1 MRLPSPLETATTSFK
16 ETGLLS
22 LSFMTIIGDDE
33 GLDSELEAAPGI
45 SFWGGSAPLTPKVEQ
60 ENQ

>member
-22 LSFMTIIGDDE
+22 LSLMTIIGDDE
-33 GLDSELEAAPGI
+33 EKDEGLDSEFI
-45 SFWGGSAPLTPKVEQ
+45 
-60 ENQ
+60 